1 MNVNKCVNY
10 VIEIVWRKKQV
21 EKLELFIMAVLGTR
35 DFKQMLTVP

>member
-10 VIEIVWRKKQV
+10 VIEIVWMKKRL
-21 EKLELFIMAVLGTR
+21 EKFELFIMAVLGTR